1 MSDPSSE
8 RPIPR
13 QLGGPGFALVER
25 ARDSIQTYR
34 MLSGGETVVVGLSGG
49 PDSTCLLDVLAR
61 LSGSLDLTLAVAH
74 VDHGLSEGSG
84 EVAARTSRAATQ
96 SGFDVHLMRI
106 QDLEGPNLH
115 ARARV
120 LRYGFF
126 ETVAEQV
133 DATRIATGHTLD
145 DRAETTLARLVH
157 GAGTSGLA
165 GLLPAEGKR
174 IRPLIDCRREETRS
188 YCDEVG
194 LDFHDD
200 PGNENERFDRTLI
213 RNRLLSV
220 VEEHWGDGAVR
231 AIASSSARLAED
243 ASALAE
249 LSSRIYSDLA
259 RTDGEDVRFALEGLR
274 ILPRALSRRLLEQGV
289 GRQRDRSGGIEAA
302 LDALDG
308 AVRTGARF
316 AVAAGAEIELEK
328 DDLVVRRPSREESS

>member
-1 MSDPSSE
+1 MSDSSSHPE
-8 RPIPR
+8 VPR
-13 QLGGPGFALVER
+13 QLGGPGFSLVER
-25 ARDSIQTYR
+25 ARDTIHAHR

-61 LSGSLDLTLAVAH
+61 LSGSLDLVLVVAH
-74 VDHGLSEGSG
+74 IDHGLSEGSA
-84 EVAARTSRAATQ
+84 EVAARLSRTAAE

-126 ETVAEQV
+126 ETVAEQAG
-133 DATRIATGHTLD
+133 ATRIATGHTLD

-174 IRPLIDCRREETRS
+174 IRPLIDSRRRETRS

-194 LDFHDD
+194 LQYHDD
-200 PGNENERFDRTLI
+200 PGNEDERFERTLV
-213 RNRLLSV
+213 RSRLLSV

-231 AIASSSARLAED
+231 AIATSSARLAED
-243 ASALAE
+243 ATALTR

-259 RTDGEDVRFALEGLR
+259 RGAGDVVRFSLEGLR
-274 ILPRALSRRLLEQGV
+274 VLPRALCRRLLEQAV
-289 GRQRDRSGGIEAA
+289 GRIRDRSGGIEAA
-302 LDALDG
+302 LDALEEDERKG
-308 AVRTGARF
+308 TRF
-316 AVAAGAEIELEK
+316 AVATGIEIEIGSK
-328 DDLVVRRPSREESS
+328 DLVVRRPSREEPS